1 MNFFIPTDIY
11 VENDCVNK
19 HASDFARFGKRAL
32 IVTGAHSAKANG
44 SLNDLVQAL
53 AKNDISYQLFDQV
66 EENPSVE
73 TVAKASE
80 VGKSFNADFVI
91 GIGGGSPLDAAKAIA
106 LLIANPQ
113 ESEQILYQK
122 KDLGHLPV
130 IAIPTTCGTG
140 SEATAVSVLTN
151 HQLGVKKSI
160 PYKIF
165 PALALVDGKYLSGAS
180 KSLIVNTAVDALAHL
195 IESYLNSKSNDF
207 NKMFPEYG
215 FKLWAKNKE
224 ALLGE
229 KELGMEDYQTLMLTS
244 TIAGLSI
251 AHTGTGVPHGMS
263 YDLTYSFGLPHG
275 KACGY
280 FQAAYMEVCARH
292 LPDQVEKLL
301 QLLGLPDLNAFSTM
315 IESLIGKYKLPAAAL
330 EKFAKAMESNEGK
343 LSATPFKISKEEIWE
358 IYEKSVGGE

>member
-11 VENDCVNK
+11 VEKNCVAK
-19 HASDFARFGKRAL
+19 HSDDFAAFGKHAL

-44 SLNDLVQAL
+44 SLNDVLKAL
-53 AKNDISYQLFDQV
+53 TDNSISYQIFDQV

-73 TVAKASE
+73 TVAKAASM
-80 VGKSFNADFVI
+80 GKDFHADFVV

-113 ESEQILYQK
+113 ENEEILYQK

-130 IAIPTTCGTG
+130 IAVPTTCGTG

-151 HQLGVKKSI
+151 HKLGVKKSI

-165 PALALVDGKYLSGAS
+165 PALALVDGKYLAGA
-180 KSLIVNTAVDALAHL
+180 KKDLIVNTAVDALAHL

-207 NKMFPEYG
+207 NKMFSEYG

-224 ALLGE
+224 ALLGH
-229 KELGMEDYQTLMLTS
+229 KELEMEDYQTLMLTS
-244 TIAGLSI
+244 TVAGLSI

-292 LPDQVEKLL
+292 LPDQVEKIL
-301 QLLGLPDLNAFSTM
+301 QLLDLPDLNAFRNM
-315 IESLIGKYKLPAAAL
+315 IESLIGKYKLPASAL

-343 LSATPFKISKEEIWE
+343 LSATPFKISKAEIWE
-358 IYEKSVGGE
+358 IYEKSVGRE

>member
-1 MNFFIPTDIY
+1 MNFSIPTEIY
-11 VENDCVNK
+11 VENDCLAK
-19 HASDFARFGKRAL
+19 HSNDFAHFGKRAL

-44 SLNDLVQAL
+44 SLNDLIKVL
-53 AKNDISYQLFDQV
+53 SKNAINYQIFDQV
-66 EENPSVE
+66 EENPSVK

-80 VGKSFNADFVI
+80 VGKNFKADFVI

-113 ESEQILYQK
+113 ENEEILYQK

-165 PALALVDGKYLSGAS
+165 PALALVDGKYLAGA
-180 KSLIVNTAVDALAHL
+180 KKNLIINTAVDALAHL
-195 IESYLNSKSNDF
+195 IESYLNSKANDF
-207 NKMFPEYG
+207 NKMFSEYG
-215 FKLWAKNKE
+215 FKLWERNKE
-224 ALLGE
+224 LLLEE
-229 KELGMEDYQTLMLTS
+229 KELSMDDYQNLMLTS

-280 FQAAYMEVCARH
+280 FQPAYMEVCARH
-292 LPDQVEKLL
+292 LPDQVEKILE
-301 QLLGLPDLNAFSTM
+301 LLGLSDLNAFRTM
-315 IESLIGKYKLPAAAL
+315 IEALIGKYKLPANAL

-358 IYEKSVGGE
+358 IYHKSVGGE